1 MGLNPFRPPARC
13 ANIYL
18 TRENAIMQIVSEKSD
33 LFRKLSAICA
43 GGPTSVSSVESRQ
56 RQFTT
61 SLDAL
66 DQVTP
71 HGAWSAGAVH
81 ELLCDPRGPAP
92 TSIMLL
98 LARAAW
104 SVCGGAIVWC
114 DPDRQLYPPALAAAG
129 IDLQRLILLR
139 PRNSAEQIWALS
151 ECLRCRGVG
160 ATVATVTRLS
170 RVEARRLQLAAERGG
185 GVAVFHRIPGRP
197 PNHYAAATR
206 WRVQPAAGDDD
217 TQRWRLELIHGHG
230 GRIGK
235 NVLLEVD
242 RETGI
247 VRASA
252 PLADRSA
259 AAATRASA

>member
-1 MGLNPFRPPARC
+1 V
-13 ANIYL
+13 
-18 TRENAIMQIVSEKSD
+18 QIVSEKSD

-43 GGPTSVSSVESRQ
+43 GGRRQ
-56 RQFTT
+56 RQRRFRTG
-61 SLDAL
+61 LDAL
-66 DQVTP
+66 DHLAPQ
-71 HGAWSAGAVH
+71 GAWPAGAVH
-81 ELLCDPRGPAP
+81 ELLCDRRGPSP
-92 TSIMLL
+92 TSVMLL

-139 PRNSAEQIWALS
+139 PRNSAEQIWALG

-160 ATVATVTRLS
+160 ATVATVAKLS

-185 GVAVFHRIPGRP
+185 GVGVFRRIPGRHP
-197 PNHYAAATR
+197 DHYAAATR
-206 WRVQPAAGDDD
+206 WRVQPIPGGPD
-217 TQRWRLELIHGHG
+217 TQRWSLELIHGHG

-242 RETGI
+242 RETAT

-259 AAATRASA
+259 ATAAARASA